1 MTAVPQTQNTDLF
14 EDDFDVIQVLDE
26 DDVSEEIETLL
37 LDEETD
43 VPSPSTVENE
53 SEIHLDTE
61 DLFGDGSTPKI
72 TAIESENIDT
82 ESFEETADFLS
93 LNSLD
98 IFSQPDQNVP
108 IESDLSLTADAIDPV
123 FLESENLFTPGSEAE
138 LVSPLTDEIVDLSFT
153 SAPNPFEETLA
164 DLSDVFEELTF
175 EEVSSPNSD
184 VISARTQQ
192 ELTGITSPMASPSP
206 MESPT
211 VSWEKDAY
219 VQASPNENLLPL
231 NLEDDSEQVDSRLL
245 IDRNTLEHLEADLF
259 NLEQPETIPISKK
272 NPVKS
277 TYSQPQVSTQKSS
290 AKTNSK
296 VSQPE
301 ELITF
306 EDLFRDIG
314 MEPRSD
320 QSVPSV
326 SLESLNKPAS
336 EKQNI
341 ASTQGLSDLTL
352 DDVFNSL
359 NLAEEKNL
367 NWDTEQEEDSL
378 SLEALSQEF
387 FKN

>member
-1 MTAVPQTQNTDLF
+1 M
-14 EDDFDVIQVLDE
+14 
-26 DDVSEEIETLL
+26 
-37 LDEETD
+37 
-43 VPSPSTVENE
+43 
-53 SEIHLDTE
+53 
-61 DLFGDGSTPKI
+61 
-72 TAIESENIDT
+72 
-82 ESFEETADFLS
+82 S

-359 NLAEEKNL
+359 NLAEGKNS